1 MGTVPA
7 PQALLTGMEG
17 QLVEGMGNS
26 LWPLG
31 ESADGTLGSDK
42 TLPLSESDIAYH
54 GHPSL
59 PPRGRKPHLA
69 ES

>member
-1 MGTVPA
+1 MGTVPVSHSF
-7 PQALLTGMEG
+7 LTGMEE
-17 QLVEGMGNS
+17 QLLKVGNS

-31 ESADGTLGSDK
+31 EGTDGTLGSDK
-42 TLPLSESDIAYH
+42 ALPLSEPDLAYH